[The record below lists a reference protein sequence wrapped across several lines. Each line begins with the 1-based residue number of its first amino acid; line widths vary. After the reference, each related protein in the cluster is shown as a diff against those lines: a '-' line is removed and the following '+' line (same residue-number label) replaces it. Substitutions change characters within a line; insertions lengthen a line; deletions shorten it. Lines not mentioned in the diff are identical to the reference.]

1 MHECLSDIVLMF
13 PAGIFY
19 LLIRDLLENK
29 LDSSRIIIYV
39 TGSIVV
45 LLAVAVTQ
53 HIQYNATFLSTY
65 KESGGR
71 RTAIAEKLRKLP
83 LSYFGK
89 KDLSD
94 LTTNIMSD
102 CARMETASSH
112 WIPEL
117 IGSVIAT
124 FIIGI
129 SRLFALFDWRL
140 ALTSFWVISVSFL
153 VLMTSSGAQKKVVK
167 KNVEVQ
173 LSLSDGI
180 QECLESVRDLRANH
194 AEERYMEGK
203 KEHRGS

>member
-1 MHECLSDIVLMF
+1 M
-13 PAGIFY
+13 
-19 LLIRDLLENK
+19 
-29 LDSSRIIIYV
+29 

-102 CARMETASSH
+102 CARMETVLSH

-124 FIIGI
+124 FIIDI
-129 SRLFALFDWRL
+129 SLFALFDWSL
-140 ALTSFWVISVSFL
+140 ALASFWIIPVSFL
-153 VLMTSSGAQKKVVK
+153 VLMTSSGAQKKAVK